1 MNIFGNNIK
10 FSIFGES
17 HGVAIGGIIDGIKPG
32 TKLDFEKIDQMMK
45 KRNHRAVYSTQRA
58 EADKYEILSGVVDGV
73 ATGAPLAFEIRN
85 ADTKSGHYSEL
96 ARPLCVRP
104 TRTTAHM

>member
-32 TKLDFEKIDQMMK
+32 TKLDFEKDVY
-45 KRNHRAVYSTQRA
+45 KRQPLRKAV
-58 EADKYEILSGVVDGV
+58 
-73 ATGAPLAFEIRN
+73 
-85 ADTKSGHYSEL
+85 
-96 ARPLCVRP
+96 
-104 TRTTAHM
+104 

>member
-58 EADKYEILSGVVDGV
+58 EADKYEILSGVVDGITTQKAV
-73 ATGAPLAFEIRN
+73 TIPSLQA
-85 ADTKSGHYSEL
+85 
-96 ARPLCVRP
+96 LCVRP